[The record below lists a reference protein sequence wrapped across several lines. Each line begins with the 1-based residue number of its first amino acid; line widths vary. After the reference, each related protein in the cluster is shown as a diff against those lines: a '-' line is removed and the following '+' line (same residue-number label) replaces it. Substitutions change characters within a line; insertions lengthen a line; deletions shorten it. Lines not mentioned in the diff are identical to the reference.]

1 MWQFRLIIII
11 TAFFWGSTFIF
22 QRTVT
27 DIISPTGYNA
37 VRFALG
43 AITLLPIMAFI
54 KDSKPPKAPPLP
66 IALAGL
72 IAAFF
77 LFTGTNLQ
85 QYAIQFETAGKT
97 AFITGLYIVLVPLVG
112 LFLGHAITLL
122 ALVGVILAVI
132 GAGLLTLHGGFGIS
146 WADLLLLISTLFWVG
161 HILVLNVF
169 AKQYP
174 ALRLAFIQFVFV
186 ALFSSIYAA
195 LWEPFTIN
203 QVVTALVP
211 ILWGGCLSVGLGFTG
226 QLIGQRHIPPTEASL
241 LMSLEMVFG
250 ALLGYLVLGERMTA
264 AEGLGVVLMS
274 LGIILAQLP
283 SRRELPPILG
293 KRQ

>member
-1 MWQFRLIIII
+1 MWQFRLIIIM

-27 DIISPTGYNA
+27 DILSPTGYNA

-43 AITLLPIMAFI
+43 ALTLLPIMALV
-54 KDSKPPKAPPLP
+54 KDTKPPKVPKIP
-66 IALAGL
+66 ISLAGL

-112 LFLGHAITLL
+112 LFLGHSITVL
-122 ALVGVILAVI
+122 ALIGVILAVI
-132 GAGLLTLHGGFGIS
+132 GAGLLTLHGGFAIS
-146 WADLLLLISTLFWVG
+146 WADLVLLLSTIFWVG
-161 HILVLNVF
+161 HILILNVF

-186 ALFSSIYAA
+186 ALFSGIYAA
-195 LWEPFTIN
+195 IWEPFTWQ
-203 QVVTALVP
+203 QVQYGLVP

-226 QLIGQRHIPPTEASL
+226 QLVGQRHIPPTEASL

-250 ALLGYLVLGERMTA
+250 ALLGYLVLGERMTTN
-264 AEGLGVVLMS
+264 EVWGVILMS

-283 SRRELPPILG
+283 SRRELPPLWVR
-293 KRQ
+293 KS